1 MPRVMEEE
9 MRALIRYGLAREG
22 QSRLGRSIGHD
33 LEGKRICIPEVGF
46 DWNPVHGVGTCFWF
60 LITQPETGDRMLLK
74 QAGNFVL
81 CHLRKMFTPMAVG
94 AVAGAGAVGNFVEH
108 VQRASEFGEK
118 FKKGAEMGTGRRHE
132 ASENMRAANA
142 ASTAYGYHAAQG
154 TDAETFTSLNYYQI
168 GGVSGFI
175 CRPGQRRLVMFC
187 NLCPDKGRFVSMYRT
202 IEGRWRG
209 DPKGQIPQVWK
220 YAVASMSPR
229 GVCVEGDGTHGE
241 VAVPSG
247 EVDTYRN
254 YEHVTELW
262 SDNLVRV

>member
-1 MPRVMEEE
+1 MEDA
-9 MRALIRYGLAREG
+9 MRALIRHGLAREG
-22 QSRLGRSIGHD
+22 HSRLGRDIGQD
-33 LEGKRICIPEVGF
+33 LERKRICIPQVGF

-60 LITQPETGDRMLLK
+60 LINQPETGDRMLLK
-74 QAGNFVL
+74 EAGKFVV
-81 CHLRKMFTPMAVG
+81 CHLVKMFAPMG
-94 AVAGAGAVGNFVEH
+94 AKAAAGDGVVGNIVEH
-108 VQRASEFGEK
+108 VHRAREFGGH
-118 FKKGAEMGTGRRHE
+118 FKEVAGLATGHRHE
-132 ASENMRAANA
+132 VSERMRAANA

-154 TDAETFTSLNYYQI
+154 TDAETFMSLNYYQI

-175 CRPGQRRLVMFC
+175 CRPGVSRLVMFSNVC
-187 NLCPDKGRFVSMYRT
+187 GDKSQFVSLYRHV
-202 IEGRWRG
+202 EGRWRG
-209 DPKGQIPQVWK
+209 DPEAQIPQVWK
-220 YAVASMSPR
+220 YAVASMNPR